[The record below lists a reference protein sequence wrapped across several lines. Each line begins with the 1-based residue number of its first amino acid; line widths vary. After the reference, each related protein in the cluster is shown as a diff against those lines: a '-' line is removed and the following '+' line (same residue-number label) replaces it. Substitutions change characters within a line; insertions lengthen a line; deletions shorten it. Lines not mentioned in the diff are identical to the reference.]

1 LSAIGIGFGG
11 LAVAAG
17 ALYYIVDSVQSSHE
31 KISVLTA
38 NLEKE
43 RELRVKDAAMLTV
56 GVEKERE
63 LRIEGIE
70 KERELRAMDIDKER
84 ELRAKDI
91 EKERELR
98 VKDAA
103 MLTVGVEKEREL
115 RDKDLAVM
123 RAERAV
129 IESELRSVKLQL
141 ENARGK

>member
-1 LSAIGIGFGG
+1 MSAIGIGFGG

-43 RELRVKDAAMLTV
+43 RELRAM
-56 GVEKERE
+56 G
-63 LRIEGIE
+63 
-70 KERELRAMDIDKER
+70 
-84 ELRAKDI
+84 I